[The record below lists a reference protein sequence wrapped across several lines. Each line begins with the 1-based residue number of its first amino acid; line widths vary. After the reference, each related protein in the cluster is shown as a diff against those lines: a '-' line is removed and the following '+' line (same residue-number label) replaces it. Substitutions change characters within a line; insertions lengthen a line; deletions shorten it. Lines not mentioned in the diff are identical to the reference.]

1 MAVSSVSNLGGP
13 ENVHVPSP
21 KLARSAINEI
31 ASSEETGVPLN
42 TPWTF
47 YLDKYILHYLVF
59 FCVVYILFLVFGPQ
73 IQSNTV
79 KVSVKCDS
87 EGWGVCIQKMK
98 RVVTAVCTLTCHDTC
113 QAKDKLLSLT
123 LGSKI

>member
-59 FCVVYILFLVFGPQ
+59 FCVVYILVFGPQ
-73 IQSNTV
+73 IQSSTV

-87 EGWGVCIQKMK
+87 EGW
-98 RVVTAVCTLTCHDTC
+98 
-113 QAKDKLLSLT
+113 
-123 LGSKI
+123 